1 MTSPLLFID
10 WVFLQVTG
18 NPITDFLNKIFS
30 PQSLPSSQ
38 TGSILITP
46 DYAPL
51 ITAFVVLF
59 FFIIAVRYVINSRK
73 HPNSESPVGIVEFII
88 MGQGRMD
95 GFVSNYTAHFRPS
108 IVRALKANE
117 RFKNAVDE
125 LLELRESGILYFYQM
140 YYRSV
145 KDMLTSTIRRRRNP
159 VLVISTASL
168 DDQKIAFSQSEPRFS
183 WVSLGWDYVKTTVC
197 HSSSERIQVDSDE
210 GEMDVWIIAPIP
222 DIHEETK
229 YERTKSEEKV
239 SKGIPVWRKDL
250 DANTL
255 EMNITVLPYSEELA
269 KIASAM
275 VQASKQV
282 DYIEGQDETI
292 NALEESVKDRDK
304 KVNRLRQKVNMLLLL
319 VGQKKLIGTDLPAGI
334 FRPKDILQWIV
345 LGALGGLLMGELPR
359 VVPQLAGVDRL
370 FMGIIGT
377 VIVIAIY
384 MMTRKSNK
392 AQMDELMEEEGLPTG
407 QIG

>member
-18 NPITDFLNKIFS
+18 NPVTDFINKIFS
-30 PQSLPSSQ
+30 PQSLPSASS
-38 TGSILITP
+38 GSILITP
-46 DYAPL
+46 DYVPL
-51 ITAFVVLF
+51 VSAIFVLIL
-59 FFIIAVRYVINSRK
+59 FIIGVRYVVNARR
-73 HPNSESPVGIVEFII
+73 HPNAEAPVGIVEFII

-108 IVRALKANE
+108 IVRALKANK
-117 RFKNAVDE
+117 RFAVAVDE
-125 LLELRESGILYFYQM
+125 LLELRKQGILFFYQM
-140 YYRSV
+140 YYRNV
-145 KDMLTSTIRRRRNP
+145 KDLVTSTIRRRRVP
-159 VLVISTASL
+159 VLIISTASL
-168 DDQKIAFSQSEPRFS
+168 DDQKFAFSQSDARFS
-183 WVSLGWDYVKTTVC
+183 WASLGWDYVKTTVC
-197 HSSSERIQVDSDE
+197 HSSSELIQVDTDE
-210 GEMDVWIIAPIP
+210 GDMDVWLIAPIP

-229 YERTKSEEKV
+229 YERVKGETEEI
-239 SKGIPVWRKDL
+239 SKGFPTWRKDL
-250 DANTL
+250 DADTM

-269 KIASAM
+269 KIASSM

-282 DYIEGQDETI
+282 DFIEGQDETI
-292 NALEESVKDRDK
+292 QALEESVKDRDK

-334 FRPKDILQWIV
+334 YRQKDILQWIV
-345 LGALGGLLMGELPR
+345 LGALGGLLFGELPR
-359 VVPQLAGVDRL
+359 VVPQLANVDRL

-377 VIVIAIY
+377 VIVIAVY

-407 QIG
+407 QM